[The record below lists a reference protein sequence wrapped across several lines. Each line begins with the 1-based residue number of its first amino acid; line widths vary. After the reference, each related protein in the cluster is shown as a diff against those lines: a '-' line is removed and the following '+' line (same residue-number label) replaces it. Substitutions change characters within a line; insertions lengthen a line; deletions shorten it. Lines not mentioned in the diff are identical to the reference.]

1 MGTWCKMQEKM
12 DTERVKRQTWKAHQL
27 DSSEESDYASLQ
39 SDLESDGSLST
50 SEEEKFRFLQKQ
62 RRKRFRQALN
72 EKNKQKRERAKL
84 GMGKASS
91 GPSLYSAA
99 VLIFAVSMFITRI

>member
-1 MGTWCKMQEKM
+1 MLTIIFAFMS
-12 DTERVKRQTWKAHQL
+12 KRQAWKTHQL

-72 EKNKQKRERAKL
+72 EKNKQKIPKIIDP
-84 GMGKASS
+84 M
-91 GPSLYSAA
+91 
-99 VLIFAVSMFITRI
+99 